1 MPTIFNELRTHEAP
15 PTFFQTN
22 KITAVF
28 QDIVEAYGVARYRE
42 VSQVRLCLPALPLP
56 LGRSGGIYSLPS
68 LRVCELLA
76 P

>member
-1 MPTIFNELRTHEAP
+1 MQVPTIFNELRTHEAP

-42 VSQVRLCLPALPLP
+42 VSSLLLTPLHTI
-56 LGRSGGIYSLPS
+56 LSSSIGSADL
-68 LRVCELLA
+68 ELDTR
-76 P
+76 